1 MIDIIS
7 GIDTDTGATASTKK
21 GSKAGVWVA
30 LFCLVALG
38 AGGAY
43 WIKSH
48 GQQAVVASP
57 EQQPMAAVK
66 KADAEVLNAATAHDL
81 TTLLTFYADDAVSL
95 PANEELLTNRSQM
108 QKSWAGRLTPGVSV
122 SWTPMYVEAAKSG
135 DLAYILGSYTMT
147 TKVAK
152 GKPVTD
158 TGKYLAIWKKQADGS
173 WKVEADTWNS
183 DLPVKGK

>member
-1 MIDIIS
+1 MKTRSEHNHLSNLI
-7 GIDTDTGATASTKK
+7 
-21 GSKAGVWVA
+21 
-30 LFCLVALG
+30 LG
-38 AGGAY
+38 
-43 WIKSH
+43 
-48 GQQAVVASP
+48 
-57 EQQPMAAVK
+57 MAACGCITGLLLLAGCKQPAPVDTK
-66 KADAEVLNAATAHDL
+66 AIEQAIKNADAQVLKAAAAHDL

-95 PANEELLTNRSQM
+95 PANEELLTSHSEM
-108 QKSWAGRLTPGVSV
+108 QRSWAARLTPGVSV

-152 GKPVTD
+152 GKPTTD
-158 TGKYLAIWKKQADGS
+158 KGKYLAIWKKQADGA